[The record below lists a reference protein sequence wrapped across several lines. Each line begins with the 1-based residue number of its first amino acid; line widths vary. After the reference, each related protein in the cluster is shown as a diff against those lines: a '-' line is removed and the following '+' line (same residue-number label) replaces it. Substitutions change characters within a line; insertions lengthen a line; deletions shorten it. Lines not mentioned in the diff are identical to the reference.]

1 MPDLTTEL
9 EQQAYIEPANARR
22 YFFSTGGVT
31 PRTYIVPVARR
42 AEWDAWVL
50 AWETHYE
57 GTPEPPL
64 DPPVG
69 MQIDNLHGW
78 TFAFPK
84 ENRYG

>member
-22 YFFSTGGVT
+22 YFFAQDLLAL
-31 PRTYIVPVARR
+31 TYLVPVARK

-50 AWETHYE
+50 AWESHYE
-57 GTPEPPL
+57 GQPTPPDE
-64 DPPVG
+64 PPVG
-69 MQIDNLHGW
+69 QRVDNLFAW

-84 ENRYG
+84 ENRY